1 MPSALTFPGIYIE
14 EIPSGVRTIT
24 GVSTS
29 NTAFVDYFA
38 RGPMDTPVR
47 ITSYAEFERIFGGL
61 HPKSEASYGIR
72 QFYLNGGSVAFV
84 VRVAAGAPAKAQ
96 AVLQGG
102 SPLQDTLVVRASSEG
117 AWANQAV
124 QVAVVQAPNQ
134 RFNLFVRQV
143 ALEADGSI
151 VMEAGRPKVLLLE
164 DFRNLTM
171 DRASPDYVVD
181 ALQDSTLVEVVEA
194 DGGLGHPPTGSAGSA
209 TGGPI
214 GEPNWHPPIG
224 GVLTGGADG
233 DVPDTSTELLGD
245 RGDRS
250 GLFSLDG
257 IAPDIFNILCLPAA
271 ANLDDGNRVAAY
283 AEALSYCIEKRAF
296 LLVDIPRAVNT
307 TTEMVAEF
315 GRLTAGNYAATYFP
329 RLQVSDP
336 LINGRRRSFAA
347 SGTMAGVY
355 ARIDGARGV
364 WKAPAG
370 TEAVLRNADL
380 DVVLTDGQNGGLN
393 PLGVNV
399 LRSFPIFGNVAWGA
413 RTLDGADQK
422 ASEWKYI
429 PVRRTALF
437 IEESLFQALKWV
449 VFEPNDEPLWAQIRL
464 NVGAFMNDLF
474 RQGAFQGRTP
484 REAYFVKCDKETTTQ
499 NDINRGVVN
508 IVVGFAPLKPAEFVV
523 IRIQQIAGE
532 IQV

>member
-38 RGPMDTPVR
+38 RGPMNEAVR

-61 HPKSEASYGIR
+61 HPQSEASYGI
-72 QFYLNGGSVAFV
+72 QQYYLNGGSVAYV
-84 VRVAAGAPAKAQ
+84 IRVAAGAPAKAS
-96 AVLQGG
+96 VTLQGG
-102 SPLQDTLVVRASSEG
+102 SLLQDTLIVRANAEG
-117 AWANQAV
+117 NWANNAV
-124 QVAVVQAPNQ
+124 EVAVVQRPNN
-134 RFNLFVRQV
+134 RFNLFVRQL
-143 ALEADGSI
+143 ALNPDGS
-151 VMEAGRPKVLLLE
+151 VVTEAGRPKVLLLE
-164 DFRNLTM
+164 DFRNLSMEKT
-171 DRASPDYVVD
+171 SPDSIFTK
-181 ALQDSTLVEVVEA
+181 LEDSTLVEAVEV
-194 DGGLGHPPTGSAGSA
+194 DGSQGAVPTGSAGSA
-209 TGGPI
+209 TGGPT
-214 GEPNWHPPIG
+214 GDDNWRPPIG

-233 DVPDTSTELLGD
+233 EVPDTSAELIGSPD
-245 RGDRS
+245 KREGI
-250 GLFSLDG
+250 FALDG

-271 ANLDDGNRVAAY
+271 ANLDQDNRVDAY
-283 AEALSYCIEKRAF
+283 GKALNYCIQKRAF
-296 LLVDIPRAVNT
+296 LIVDIPAAVNT
-307 TTEMVAEF
+307 PSEMIAEF
-315 GRLTAGNYAATYFP
+315 NKLNPGNYAAIYFP
-329 RLQVSDP
+329 RLRVSDP
-336 LINGRRRSFAA
+336 LNSGRPRNVAA

-355 ARIDGARGV
+355 ARTDATRGI

-370 TEAVLRNADL
+370 TDALLRNASL

-393 PLGVNV
+393 PLGLNV
-399 LRSFPIFGNVAWGA
+399 LRNFPIFGNVAWGA
-413 RTLDGADQK
+413 RTLEGADQR

-437 IEESLFQALKWV
+437 IEESLYQALKWV

-484 REAYFVKCDKETTTQ
+484 QEAYFVKCDSETTTQ